1 MALYVVREG
10 EGEQEAI
17 PVLVERIRRQHA
29 LELPSHSPE
38 RHSWK
43 KLILNEQQVVGVC
56 ELARGTPNCEAL
68 LLTRDADKDQIGPDC
83 PRFKAPE
90 AAVWV
95 RSLGLPFP
103 VALVLFYK
111 EFETLFLAGADGMAG
126 QEIRDRRG
134 LPLAT
139 IPSRVASHPA
149 PESER
154 DAKRWVR
161 SNLVGGYK
169 PKLLQPSLTRLIDP
183 EVMDASGLSSYR
195 RLVSALRFLADNQGV
210 RGAVYPPPSGGR

>member
-17 PVLVERIRRQHA
+17 AVLIERIRRQRD
-29 LELPSHSPE
+29 LDLPSHSPE

-43 KLILNEQQVVGVC
+43 KLILNEPQVVGVC

-68 LLTRDADKDQIGPDC
+68 LLTRDADNDQAGPDC

-90 AAVWV
+90 AAGWV

-126 QEIRDRRG
+126 QEVRDRRG

-139 IPSRVASHPA
+139 IPSLVASHPA

-161 SNLVGGYK
+161 SNLVRGYK
-169 PKLLQPSLTRLIDP
+169 PKLLQTSLTRLLDLDDMERRALP
-183 EVMDASGLSSYR
+183 SYR
-195 RLVSALRFLADNQGV
+195 RLVNAIRFLAANQGA
-210 RGAVYPPPSGGR
+210 GGLVYPGD